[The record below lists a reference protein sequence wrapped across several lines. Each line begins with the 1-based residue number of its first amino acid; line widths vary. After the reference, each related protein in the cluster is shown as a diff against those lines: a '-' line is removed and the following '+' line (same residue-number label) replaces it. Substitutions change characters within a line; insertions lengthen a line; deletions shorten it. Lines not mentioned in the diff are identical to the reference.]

1 MGFICRSGMYQTLRS
16 LSNIFIFL
24 HYIQYLIYYSCK
36 GDRTMEISIQGATK
50 VNYELV
56 IDEDV
61 FNEAC
66 EEAGLDP
73 ANFKKFTKDDWNEL
87 NPHLVQAVVDSESE
101 IDYAEIHAYTVYA
114 DTLTI
119 DDSDKITTVYYKNR
133 KTDSFEIM

>member
-1 MGFICRSGMYQTLRS
+1 
-16 LSNIFIFL
+16 
-24 HYIQYLIYYSCK
+24 
-36 GDRTMEISIQGATK
+36 MEISIQGVTK

-56 IDEDV
+56 IDEGV

-87 NPHLVQAVVDSESE
+87 NPHLVQAVVDSESDSE
-101 IDYAEIHAYTVYA
+101 SDIDYTEIHCESSVYA

-119 DDSDKITTVYYKNR
+119 DDSEHMTTVYYDAKR
-133 KTDSFEIM
+133 KTDSFEIL

>member
-1 MGFICRSGMYQTLRS
+1 
-16 LSNIFIFL
+16 
-24 HYIQYLIYYSCK
+24 
-36 GDRTMEISIQGATK
+36 MEISIQGVVK

-73 ANFKKFTKDDWNEL
+73 ANFKKFTKNDWNEL
-87 NPHLVQAVVDSESE
+87 NPHLIQAVVDNESD
-101 IDYAEIHAYTVYA
+101 IDYTEIHEESTVYA

-119 DDSDKITTVYYKNR
+119 DDSENMTTVYYSQNR
-133 KTDSFEIM
+133 KVDSVEIL

>member
-1 MGFICRSGMYQTLRS
+1 
-16 LSNIFIFL
+16 
-24 HYIQYLIYYSCK
+24 
-36 GDRTMEISIQGATK
+36 MEISIQGVVK

-73 ANFKKFTKDDWNEL
+73 TNFKKFTKNDWNEL
-87 NPHLVQAVVDSESE
+87 NPHLIQAVNDNESD
-101 IDYAEIHAYTVYA
+101 IDYTEIHEESTVYA

-119 DDSDKITTVYYKNR
+119 DDSENKTTVYYDKNR
-133 KTDSFEIM
+133 KTDSFEIL

>member
-1 MGFICRSGMYQTLRS
+1 
-16 LSNIFIFL
+16 
-24 HYIQYLIYYSCK
+24 
-36 GDRTMEISIQGATK
+36 MEISIQGVVK

-56 IDEDV
+56 IDESV

-87 NPHLVQAVVDSESE
+87 NTHLIQAVVDNESD
-101 IDYAEIHAYTVYA
+101 IDYTEIHEESTVYA

-119 DDSDKITTVYYKNR
+119 DDSENMTTVYYSQNR
-133 KTDSFEIM
+133 KVDSVEIL

>member
-1 MGFICRSGMYQTLRS
+1 
-16 LSNIFIFL
+16 
-24 HYIQYLIYYSCK
+24 
-36 GDRTMEISIQGATK
+36 MEISIQGVTK

-73 ANFKKFTKDDWNEL
+73 ANFKKFTKNDWNEL

-101 IDYAEIHAYTVYA
+101 IDYTEIHAPHTVYA

-119 DDSDKITTVYYKNR
+119 DDRKHMTTVYYDKNR
-133 KTDSFEIM
+133 KTDSFEIL

>member
-1 MGFICRSGMYQTLRS
+1 
-16 LSNIFIFL
+16 
-24 HYIQYLIYYSCK
+24 
-36 GDRTMEISIQGATK
+36 MEISIQGVTK

-73 ANFKKFTKDDWNEL
+73 ANFKKFTKAQWDEL
-87 NPHLVQAVVDSESE
+87 NPHLIQAVVDNEAD
-101 IDYAEIHAYTVYA
+101 IDYTEIHEQSTVFA

-119 DDSDKITTVYYKNR
+119 DDSDKMTTVFYNTNR
-133 KTDSFEIM
+133 NVELVEIM

>member
-1 MGFICRSGMYQTLRS
+1 
-16 LSNIFIFL
+16 
-24 HYIQYLIYYSCK
+24 
-36 GDRTMEISIQGATK
+36 MEISIQGVTK

-73 ANFKKFTKDDWNEL
+73 ANFKKFTKDQWDEL
-87 NPHLVQAVVDSESE
+87 NPHLIQAVVDSESE
-101 IDYAEIHAYTVYA
+101 IDYTEIHSESSVYA

-119 DDSDKITTVYYKNR
+119 DDSDKMTTVFYNTNR
-133 KTDSFEIM
+133 NVELVEIM